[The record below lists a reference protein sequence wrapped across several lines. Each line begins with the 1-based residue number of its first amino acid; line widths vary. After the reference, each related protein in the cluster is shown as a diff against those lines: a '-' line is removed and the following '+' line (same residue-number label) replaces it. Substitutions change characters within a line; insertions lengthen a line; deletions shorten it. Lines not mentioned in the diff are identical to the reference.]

1 MTEQDLRRLVAV
13 SAAIG
18 ATLVATMVAIS
29 VQNGTGFQDFE
40 SILRHGTPAAY
51 GAAIAD
57 AAPVLR
63 LIYPLDTMYIFS
75 YVTMVFAMVQLVPER
90 RMAGLLAVIAV
101 LMTAG
106 LDFIENNHILAIAA
120 AAERG
125 VMPDMARITFETV
138 VTQSKFNF
146 GLLLTLTL
154 SFLILQESRVAAVTR
169 WLARAVVLFAPVALL
184 SPVTTLLYLTMN
196 IALGYLIAATYW
208 PRRSWIPA
216 VTPAEA

>member
-29 VQNGTGFQDFE
+29 MQNGTGFQDFE
-40 SILRHGTPAAY
+40 SILRHNTPEAFS
-51 GAAIAD
+51 AAIID

-75 YVTMVFAMVQLVPER
+75 YVTMVFAMVQLLPDR
-90 RMAGLLAVIAV
+90 RMASILALIAV
-101 LMTAG
+101 MMTAG
-106 LDFIENNHILAIAA
+106 LDFIENNHILAMAA

-196 IALGYLIAATYW
+196 IARGYLIAATYW

>member
-1 MTEQDLRRLVAV
+1 MTQTNLPRLVALC
-13 SAAIG
+13 AG
-18 ATLVATMVAIS
+18 FGATMVALMVGIS

-40 SILRHGTPAAY
+40 SILRHGTPEAY

-75 YVTMVFAMVQLVPER
+75 YVTMVFALVQLVPER

-125 VMPDMARITFETV
+125 VLPDMARITFETV

-154 SFLILQESRVAAVTR
+154 SFLILQDGRAADVTR
-169 WLARAVVLFAPVALL
+169 WLARAVVALAPVALL
-184 SPVTTLLYLTMN
+184 SPVTTLIYLSMN
-196 IALGYLIAATYW
+196 IGLSYLIAYLYW
-208 PRRSWIPA
+208 PRSSQSMPLQTTA
-216 VTPAEA
+216 A

>member
-1 MTEQDLRRLVAV
+1 MTQTNLPRLVALC
-13 SAAIG
+13 AG
-18 ATLVATMVAIS
+18 FGATMVALMVGIS
-29 VQNGTGFQDFE
+29 VQYGTGFQDFE

-63 LIYPLDTMYIFS
+63 LIYPLDTMYIVS
-75 YVTMVFAMVQLVPER
+75 YVTMVFALVQLVPER

-125 VMPDMARITFETV
+125 VLPGMARITFETV

-154 SFLILQESRVAAVTR
+154 SFLILQDGRTADVTR
-169 WLARAVVLFAPVALL
+169 WLARAVVALAPVALL
-184 SPVTTLLYLTMN
+184 SPVTTLIYLSMN
-196 IALGYLIAATYW
+196 IGLGYLIAYLYW
-208 PRRSWIPA
+208 PRSSQSMPLQA
-216 VTPAEA
+216 TAA